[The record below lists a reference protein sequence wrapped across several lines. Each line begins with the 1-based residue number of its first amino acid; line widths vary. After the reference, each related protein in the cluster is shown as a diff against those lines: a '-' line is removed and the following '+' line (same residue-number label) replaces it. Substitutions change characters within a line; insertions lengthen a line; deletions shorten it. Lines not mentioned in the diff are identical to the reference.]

1 MRCPNCDAKLKRKE
15 PVMDKIIALSEE
27 EAETLK
33 KINNFLTDEEIDR
46 FFPKFRDILNKVNN
60 G

>member
-1 MRCPNCDAKLKRKE
+1 
-15 PVMDKIIALSEE
+15 MDKVITLTDEE
-27 EAETLK
+27 VETKK

-46 FFPKFRDILNKVNN
+46 FFPKFRDILIKVNN

>member
-1 MRCPNCDAKLKRKE
+1 MNKT
-15 PVMDKIIALSEE
+15 ITLSEE
-27 EAETLK
+27 EIETLR

-46 FFPKFRDILNKVNN
+46 FFPKFRDILIKVNN

>member
-1 MRCPNCDAKLKRKE
+1 
-15 PVMDKIIALSEE
+15 MDKTVTLTNEE
-27 EAETLK
+27 VETLK

-46 FFPKFRDILNKVNN
+46 FFPKFRDILIKVNN

>member
-1 MRCPNCDAKLKRKE
+1 
-15 PVMDKIIALSEE
+15 MDKIITLSEE
-27 EAETLK
+27 EVETLK
-33 KINNFLTDEEIDR
+33 KISNFLTDEEINR

>member
-1 MRCPNCDAKLKRKE
+1 
-15 PVMDKIIALSEE
+15 MDKVITLSKEE
-27 EAETLK
+27 VETLK

-46 FFPKFRDILNKVNN
+46 FFPKFKDILNKVNN

>member
-1 MRCPNCDAKLKRKE
+1 
-15 PVMDKIIALSEE
+15 MDKVITLTNEE
-27 EAETLK
+27 IETLK

-46 FFPKFRDILNKVNN
+46 FFPKFRDILIKVNN

>member
-1 MRCPNCDAKLKRKE
+1 MNKTITLTD
-15 PVMDKIIALSEE
+15 EE
-27 EAETLK
+27 IETLK

-46 FFPKFRDILNKVNN
+46 FFPKFKDILIKVNN

>member
-1 MRCPNCDAKLKRKE
+1 
-15 PVMDKIIALSEE
+15 MDKTVTLTNEE
-27 EAETLK
+27 IETLK

-46 FFPKFRDILNKVNN
+46 FFPKFKDILIKVNN

>member
-1 MRCPNCDAKLKRKE
+1 
-15 PVMDKIIALSEE
+15 MDKTVTLTDEE
-27 EAETLK
+27 ITTLN

-46 FFPKFRDILNKVNN
+46 FFPKFRDILIKVNN

>member
-1 MRCPNCDAKLKRKE
+1 MNKTITLTN
-15 PVMDKIIALSEE
+15 EE
-27 EAETLK
+27 IETLK

-46 FFPKFRDILNKVNN
+46 FFPKFRDILIKVNN

>member
-1 MRCPNCDAKLKRKE
+1 
-15 PVMDKIIALSEE
+15 MDKTVTLTDEE
-27 EAETLK
+27 VETLK

-46 FFPKFRDILNKVNN
+46 FFPKFRNILIKVNN